1 MYLMTRL
8 ISVSTFHLSLR
19 VSLYSIAA
27 RSRAVTM
34 PSLSDALAF
43 HIRTLPSSEPVITN
57 RASAENIEA
66 ETLAKG
72 VEEEKKRKEQNKT
85 LPLHPLRVIDLG

>member
-1 MYLMTRL
+1 MYLMTRF

-19 VSLYSIAA
+19 DSLYSIAA

-57 RASAENIEA
+57 RASAENTEA

-72 VEEEKKRKEQNKT
+72 IEEKKEKRTQKR
-85 LPLHPLRVIDLG
+85 LPLHPLRMINLW